1 MVVWDELDATKSMV
15 LDLQNRQ
22 DEEGP
27 KSFWSENKNDEKS
40 AQSSHHH
47 DNTDMKMKSHPRDR
61 IGKKT

>member
-1 MVVWDELDATKSMV
+1 MV